1 MKLINSY
8 LYKEIEINKVD
19 QNKTKFLKTIINK
32 IIFHKKNCLPYSNF
46 INNLK
51 LKLNKLNK
59 IQDIPFLHVN
69 VFKEKDLFS
78 VKKSKIYKI
87 LNSSGTTNQKVSK
100 IYLDSENAKNQIII
114 LKKIVNSILGQ
125 DRLPMLIFEKNPNFI
140 NRQKFGAKIAAIIG
154 FSIFGKDYTYAIN
167 SQNEI
172 DYKAINNFLKKIN
185 NKKFFIF
192 GFTSSIYEH
201 LVKKIN
207 NKKLYRSFNNSIL
220 IHGGGWKKIEKYKIN
235 NENFKRKIIDKLNV
249 SKIINYYGLVEQ
261 TGSIFIECDKCN
273 CFHTNIFNDVIIR
286 DKNLN
291 PITEDNKIGMI
302 QVLSILP
309 SSYPGNSILLEDEGY
324 LINKTNKDCKNTG
337 KSFKIVGR
345 IPKAEIRGCSDV

>member
-19 QNKTKFLKTIINK
+19 QNKTLFLKTIINQL
-32 IIFHKKNCLPYSNF
+32 IFHKKNCLPYSNF

-51 LKLNKLNK
+51 LKLKKLHK

-87 LNSSGTTNQKVSK
+87 LNSSGTSNQKVSK
-100 IYLDSENAKNQIII
+100 IYLDSENAKNQIVV
-114 LKKIVNSILGQ
+114 LKKIINSIIGH

-167 SQNEI
+167 SKNEI
-172 DYKAINNFLKKIN
+172 DYRAINSFLKKVN

-192 GFTSSIYEH
+192 GFTNSIYEY

-207 NKKLYRSFNNSIL
+207 NKKLYRSFDNSIL
-220 IHGGGWKKIEKYKIN
+220 IHGGGWKKLEKYKIK
-235 NENFKRKIIDKLNV
+235 NENFKKKIIDKLNV

-291 PITEDNKIGMI
+291 PITEVNKIGMI

-324 LINKTNKDCKNTG
+324 LINKTNKNCKNTG
-337 KSFKIVGR
+337 KSFKIEGR